1 MSVMRKNIFGW
12 LVAIIFCGVVFTLGS
27 CTKMDAPSPFI
38 DDPTDDGVVITDTTV
53 LEYSLLGAKHEYVR
67 VNYTYN
73 SVDVDGVTPLK
84 LSSALVFAKELFDRK
99 SAKTVDNADGKEYD
113 AKGLMLTPHFT
124 IASAKEA
131 PTKTNKMELEGPV
144 CTIGQI
150 NEQNFILVSPD
161 FSGFGITEDKPQAY
175 MIADVAAKQAL
186 DALDAAKKALKKMS
200 YTYGSK
206 LALVG
211 YSQGG
216 HTAMAIQR
224 YLSMTSVVQ
233 PFGITC
239 AGGGPFDL
247 AGMVDSMLKPDAKT
261 KYPCAIP
268 LIMVETAE
276 SMGLG
281 LDYSKV
287 FRQPLGEKMVKWI
300 RSKQLTTTQIN
311 DSIAKVVGGK
321 VSEGLNISDI
331 LNLDYAKRSNPAL
344 EDFFNVIEYNSLV
357 GGWEPLT
364 PSRYYFY
371 HSEED
376 EVVPFF
382 CYERMLDFML
392 PKASDDMVI
401 EYDESSGQ
409 HVSAAAMFVVMMFAK
424 IMAI

>member
-1 MSVMRKNIFGW
+1 MKKNILGW
-12 LVAIIFCGVVFTLGS
+12 LAAIIFCGAVFTLGS
-27 CTKMDAPSPFI
+27 CVKMDAPSPFI
-38 DDPTDDGVVITDTTV
+38 DDPTDDEVVITDTTV
-53 LEYSLLGAKHEYVR
+53 LECVLLGVKHEYVR
-67 VNYTYN
+67 VNYTYM

-99 SAKTVDNADGKEYD
+99 LPKAVDKTDGKEYD

-124 IASAKEA
+124 ITSAREA

-144 CTIGQI
+144 CSIGKI
-150 NEQNFILVSPD
+150 SEKNYILVSPD

-175 MIADVAAKQAL
+175 MVADVAARQAL
-186 DALDAAKKALKKMS
+186 DALEAAKKALKKMN
-200 YTYGSK
+200 YTYGQK
-206 LALVG
+206 TALVG

-247 AGMVDSMLKPDAKT
+247 AGMVDSMLKPDAKS
-261 KYPCAIP
+261 KYPCAVP

-276 SMGLG
+276 AMQLG

-300 RSKQLTTTQIN
+300 RSKQLTATQIN

-321 VSEGLNISDI
+321 VSDGINISDI

-344 EDFFNVIEYNSLV
+344 KEFFNVIEYNSLT

-371 HSEED
+371 HSVED

-382 CYERMLDFML
+382 CYERMLEFML

-409 HVSAAAMFVVMMFAK
+409 HVSAASMFVVMMFSK
-424 IMAI
+424 IEGI